1 MTTFQYRAYGLQ
13 GDLAQGEVEAASRNA
28 AEDML
33 WVQGLTPFEL
43 NPATHV
49 EHWWQRELFLPRG
62 LRSADRAAFT
72 REFSTLAAA
81 DIPLDDTLRILSE
94 QTTSRRVG
102 TLATSL
108 LADVLN
114 GATLSDAL
122 ERQSFPV
129 DYVSMVRAG
138 EVGGALSDVVSELA
152 DLLERRMDI
161 RSRLA
166 SALIYPAMLV
176 ALTLISLAIV
186 LGSLVPGIAP
196 VFAESG
202 RTMPATL
209 GFLVAINASWPDIL
223 LGSMLTAAMAAGG
236 LVLLLRQPDGRLNLD
251 RWILRLPI
259 FGNFILQQEA
269 ARFARTLGTLLKAGV
284 PLLQAAISARAVI
297 GNRHVSLGL
306 DAAIDSIRE
315 GSALHRSLRSRAIFP
330 AVALRMISIGEE
342 AGKLDGMLIRVAT
355 TFEQRTQ
362 RSIERFM
369 SILTPALTLTIAG
382 LVGSLIMTV
391 VSAVLSMNDLVSQ

>member
-1 MTTFQYRAYGLQ
+1 
-13 GDLAQGEVEAASRNA
+13 
-28 AEDML
+28 
-33 WVQGLTPFEL
+33 
-43 NPATHV
+43 
-49 EHWWQRELFLPRG
+49 
-62 LRSADRAAFT
+62 
-72 REFSTLAAA
+72 
-81 DIPLDDTLRILSE
+81 
-94 QTTSRRVG
+94 
-102 TLATSL
+102 
-108 LADVLN
+108 
-114 GATLSDAL
+114 
-122 ERQSFPV
+122 
-129 DYVSMVRAG
+129 
-138 EVGGALSDVVSELA
+138 
-152 DLLERRMDI
+152 
-161 RSRLA
+161 
-166 SALIYPAMLV
+166 
-176 ALTLISLAIV
+176 
-186 LGSLVPGIAP
+186 
-196 VFAESG
+196 
-202 RTMPATL
+202 
-209 GFLVAINASWPDIL
+209 
-223 LGSMLTAAMAAGG
+223 MLTAAMAAGG